1 MYPELF
7 KIGPF
12 TVYSYGLMLGIA
24 FIISSYILNKE
35 FERKKLNPA
44 IATEITL
51 LAIIFGIAGSK
62 ILDLIEN
69 WNDFVANPLIAFSPG
84 GLTFY
89 GGLILASAAIWIYI
103 RKKKIPFLVVA
114 DAASPALIL
123 AYGIGRIGCQL
134 AGDGDYGIPTSL
146 PWGTNFANGTVKP
159 HYALMQYYQE
169 HPAAALHDKFYQLSS
184 EVIKTDAYGTIT
196 KFDETIRLHP
206 APVYEFIACL
216 VIFFVLRYFQ
226 KKDVPGNIAGWAD
239 GKLFM
244 LYLLFAGAE
253 RISIEFIRLNPRLL
267 FGLSEA
273 QLISVIIIIIGAIGF
288 NYFTVNND
296 KLVKFI
302 PPPFEAE
309 NKKTKS
315 KKS

>member
-12 TVYSYGLMLGIA
+12 TIYSYGLMLGIA
-24 FIISSYILNKE
+24 FIVASYTLTKE
-35 FERKKLNPA
+35 FERRKLNPN

-51 LAIIFGIAGSK
+51 ISIIFGIAGSK

-69 WNDFVANPLIAFSPG
+69 WKDFIANPLIAFSPG

-89 GGLILASAAIWIYI
+89 GGLILASLAIWIYI
-103 RKKKIPFLVVA
+103 RRKKIPFLVIA
-114 DAASPALIL
+114 DATAPSLIL

-159 HYALMQYYQE
+159 HYALIQYYID
-169 HPAAALHDKFYQLSS
+169 HPVAAIHDKYYQLSA
-184 EVIKTDAYGTIT
+184 EVVKTDAFGTIT

-206 APVYEFIACL
+206 APIYEFFACL
-216 VIFFVLRYFQ
+216 GIFFFLRYLQ
-226 KKDVPGNIAGWAD
+226 KKDWID

-244 LYLLFAGAE
+244 LYLLFAGSE
-253 RISIEFIRLNPRLL
+253 RILIEFIRLNPHLL
-267 FGLSEA
+267 LGLSEA
-273 QLISVIIIIIGAIGF
+273 QLISIPLIIIGAIGY
-288 NYFTVNND
+288 NYFSNNKD
-296 KLVKFI
+296 KLVKFV
-302 PPPFEAE
+302 PPPFETDNKNLK
-309 NKKTKS
+309 NKKHIQN
-315 KKS
+315 